1 MEGSMDSITKADGME
16 GVRVVGM
23 PGYRRVLLDEDM
35 MGLLAEALDT
45 AASRMRTRAD
55 DMDGS
60 PDGSHGAHLVDTLRA
75 EAARL
80 ELLAAVVDEAE
91 MLAVD
96 VNMYDEDNDQ
106 RRKAAVQ
113 VTQALVDAGAQA

>member
-1 MEGSMDSITKADGME
+1 MEGDMDSITKADGME

-23 PGYRRVLLDEDM
+23 PGYRRVLLDEDTM
-35 MGLLAEALDT
+35 NLLAEALEIT
-45 AASRMRTRAD
+45 STQMRVRAAEISGHSD
-55 DMDGS
+55 SG
-60 PDGSHGAHLVDTLRA
+60 HGAWVVDTLRA
-75 EAARL
+75 KAARL

-91 MLAVD
+91 ILAVD
-96 VNMYDEDNDQ
+96 VNMYDEDGDK